1 MRVKVA
7 VLLAGGS
14 GSRLYPLTK
23 VVNKHLL
30 PVYDKPLIY
39 YSLSVLMLSGVREI
53 AVVTS
58 PDSVAMLQDLLG
70 DGSQFGISIS
80 FFVQPEPLGLSDALL
95 RCSGFVGERPF
106 GLMLGDNIFYSAG
119 LSGLLED
126 MFEDPDPNNL
136 VMLTAGVRDPERF
149 GIIERDVNGE
159 LRSIIEKPN
168 NPSSNRA
175 VTGLYR
181 FPAGAIDRARYL
193 KPSNRG
199 ELEITDLLNTYIGS
213 SATQVIEL
221 PRGAVWFD
229 AGTTESLYLAAEFV
243 KAYQEASGCRIGCP
257 EEVALRLGWIHGNEF
272 LDGMNQSQLGSPYAR
287 YLRTLGPT
295 DG

>member
-1 MRVKVA
+1 VKVKVA

-58 PDSVAMLQDLLG
+58 PGSVAVLQELLG

-80 FFVQPEPLGLSDALL
+80 FFVQPEPLGLPNALL
-95 RCSGFVGERPF
+95 LCEEFVGDQPF

-119 LSGLLED
+119 LSGLLKQ
-126 MFEDPDPNNL
+126 MFEDGDPRKATI
-136 VMLTAGVRDPERF
+136 LTVGVKDPERF
-149 GIIERDVNGE
+149 GVVERSPNGE
-159 LRSIIEKPN
+159 LLSIIEKPTKPN
-168 NPSSNRA
+168 SNRA

-181 FPAGAIDRARYL
+181 FPIGAIQRVKDL

-199 ELEITDLLNTYIGS
+199 ELEITDLLNTYISS
-213 SATQVIEL
+213 SAAQVIEL

-229 AGTTESLYLAAEFV
+229 AGTIGSLCQAAEFV

-257 EEVALRLGWIHGNEF
+257 EEIALRNGWIDGNE
-272 LDGMNQSQLGSPYAR
+272 LLNGVSASQRVSPYFQ
-287 YLRTLGPT
+287 YLRSLGQV